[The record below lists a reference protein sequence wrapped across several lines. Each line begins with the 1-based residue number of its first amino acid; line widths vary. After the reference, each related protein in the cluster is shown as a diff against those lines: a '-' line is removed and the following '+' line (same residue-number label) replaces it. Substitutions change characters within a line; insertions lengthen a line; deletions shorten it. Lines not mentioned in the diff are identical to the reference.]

1 MPTPESRRS
10 RSAES
15 APAAKPLPKLSAAMA
30 SDITTFLSSPI
41 AMPEWKPDAK
51 CFEKS
56 DKARLDGLHI
66 PSFPTIHNVS
76 FPDLNLYALGRLE
89 TLDADFA
96 GRFQDFVA
104 GDSHLVLVN
113 TSGSGKTRML
123 FETLYRRWGIYFSA
137 HVDGTSNPYGTLD
150 MPSAIDRLQ
159 MSLHQYLPS
168 PFKEGKDLPLLE
180 HNRAAVSLE
189 TAALLLSR
197 LVVFD
202 HFLDVVADLGMDE
215 HEARHRW
222 LLLQI
227 RSEDC
232 LDSDYFDLLANDYSL
247 LDQSDLAEWI
257 KELLA
262 RREDKLEFIAFD
274 EAQKIGQLY
283 DSAFLDTTRKERRP
297 LLREVIVET
306 ASYLPHVRLI
316 ISGTR
321 IDTSVVEEAI
331 NASHSARKTVR
342 PFVSLGEFRL
352 ADQMRTFIA
361 HFLGDVIPENDLQL
375 VIKWFRG
382 RHRFLTVFIEYV
394 LQHGSRRCINV
405 LDAIMFATTGFKRP
419 GASANGVKVQ
429 LQPIMDA
436 EVLDTS
442 PLADALRI
450 AIYTLFTQGR
460 PALILDKAAECVGS
474 GAAHFTTLV
483 EVAVIDEPLV
493 CLNMVKWVSRS
504 QVYSTSG
511 LLSRRLKDPH
521 LRLPPCALPDGLAF
535 ALWSRYASR
544 GVQLDELARFPGVTP
559 PWAKMPAQYIITS
572 ANEGTRKNEPITS
585 LAGPLVYQA
594 KEPEDVMTWFQNA
607 EAPFLVPDT
616 GLGAELIFILETS
629 GVHRVIFV
637 HLDPFSTDRP
647 HRTSTIVPTNPYK
660 LYKSNAA
667 ARKQLGEIL
676 DSFSLT
682 ESSGD
687 ERRKVAL
694 HTLQIYAFVQF
705 SRSASASDSPAAI
718 LRVEE
723 LVRRKGI
730 KELGPQSVVQTFS

>member
-30 SDITTFLSSPI
+30 SDITTFLASPI
-41 AMPEWKPDAK
+41 TMPEWTPDAK

-56 DKARLDGLHI
+56 DKARLDELHI
-66 PSFPTIHNVS
+66 PSFPTIHDVS

-89 TLDADFA
+89 TLDANFA

-159 MSLHQYLPS
+159 MSLHHYLPT
-168 PFKEGKDLPLLE
+168 PFNEGKDLFLLE
-180 HNRAAVSLE
+180 HNRAAVSVE

-232 LDSDYFDLLANDYSL
+232 LDTTTLF

-257 KELLA
+257 QELLK
-262 RREDKLEFIAFD
+262 RREDKLEFD

-297 LLREVIVET
+297 LLREIIVQT
-306 ASYLPHVRLI
+306 ASYLPLVRLI

-321 IDTSVVEEAI
+321 IDMSVVEEAI

-342 PFVSLGEFRL
+342 PFVSLGEFRHS
-352 ADQMRTFIA
+352 DQMRTFIA

-394 LQHGSRRCINV
+394 LQYGSRRCINV
-405 LDAIMFATTGFKRP
+405 LDAIMLATTGFKRP

-450 AIYTLFTQGR
+450 AIYTQFTQGR

-474 GAAHFTTLV
+474 GAAHFTTSV

-493 CLNMVKWVSRS
+493 CLNLVKWVSRS

-511 LLSRRLKDPH
+511 LLSRRLKDPR
-521 LRLPPCALPDGLAF
+521 LRLPPCALTDGLAF

-559 PWAKMPAQYIITS
+559 SWAKIPAQYMITS
-572 ANEGTRKNEPITS
+572 ANEGRRKNEPITS

-616 GLGAELIFILETS
+616 GLGAELIFILKTS
-629 GVHRVIFV
+629 DVHRVIFV

-647 HRTSTIVPTNPYK
+647 HRTTTIVPTNPYK
-660 LYKSNAA
+660 LYKSNAT
-667 ARKQLGEIL
+667 ARQQLGEIL
-676 DSFSLT
+676 DSFSHT
-682 ESSGD
+682 ETTGD

-694 HTLQIYAFVQF
+694 HTLQIYAFAQL
-705 SRSASASDSPAAI
+705 SRSASAFDPPAAI

-730 KELGPQSVVQTFS
+730 KELGPQSVVQTFP